1 MKKNNMKKYA
11 ALMILIAGSCWGSIG
26 IFVRYITEY
35 GLDTLNIVEMRMVF
49 AAPVIALMIF
59 TKDKSLFR
67 LKLKHLWCFLGTGSI
82 GMVFFNFCYMKTIR
96 ASSLSVAAVLLYT
109 APIFVMLFSALLF
122 GEKITKKKLIAL
134 VLVLGGCCMVSGIF
148 DGSAVLTVKGLIIG
162 IGAGLGYGLNTIF
175 QRFALNYGY
184 HPLTIQ
190 FYTFVI
196 AALGGLLITD
206 VNVSIDAVAVS
217 GLPLLLLLA
226 AIGLIATVAP
236 NMLYCLGLEHL
247 ENGKTSILA
256 SIEPVMA
263 LVFGILFFHEI
274 PSVTAFLGMGV
285 MLGGI
290 YLINRE

>member
-1 MKKNNMKKYA
+1 MKKYA
-11 ALMILIAGSCWGSIG
+11 ALMILLAGSCWGSIG

-49 AAPVIALMIF
+49 SAPVLALMILS
-59 TKDKSLFR
+59 KDKSMFK
-67 LKLKHLWCFLGTGSI
+67 LKLKHLWCFLGTGLI
-82 GMVFFNFCYMKTIR
+82 GMVFFNFCYMSTIK

-109 APIFVMLFSALLF
+109 APIFVMMFSALFF

-148 DGSAVLTVKGLIIG
+148 DGSTVLTVKGLIIG
-162 IGAGLGYGLNTIF
+162 LGAGLGYGLNTIF

-190 FYTFVI
+190 FYTFVF
-196 AALGGLLITD
+196 AALGGLAVTD
-206 VNVSIDAVAVS
+206 VTVSANAIAAS
-217 GLPLLLLLA
+217 GLPLVLLLV
-226 AIGLIATVAP
+226 AIALVATVAP
-236 NMLYCLGLEHL
+236 NVLYGSGLKYL

-256 SIEPVMA
+256 SVEPVMA
-263 LVFGILFFHEI
+263 LVFGIIVFHEI
-274 PSVTAFLGMGV
+274 PSILAFIGMGV